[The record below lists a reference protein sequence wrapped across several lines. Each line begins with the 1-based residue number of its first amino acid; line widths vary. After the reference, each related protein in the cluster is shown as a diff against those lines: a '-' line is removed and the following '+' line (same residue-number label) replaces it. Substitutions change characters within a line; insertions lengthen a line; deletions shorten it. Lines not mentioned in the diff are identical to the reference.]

1 MGVCQSELEEF
12 FGILESAEYFETRIA
27 NNLFYG
33 LKEFVVVPY
42 TLPKAN
48 LGLRRY
54 KFMTLPMRVLYY
66 AVGLYLLQLSKE
78 YLEEYYQPHKHIHAN
93 YGGNLRFKAD
103 ELNLNLNSI
112 YYQSHYQKFRAKVN
126 WEKENDT
133 RRKIMIRLDIANY
146 YDELSISKLLD
157 LLKERVK
164 PGIQREMHHDE
175 TTQVQL
181 VSFFDFIASGTSGI
195 PQSDNNIISSF
206 IGHLFLVFGDLFLDD
221 ELGKHNDLVNRY
233 AIIRY
238 MDDIYISITFKEQD
252 RNSSNACSELYLRD
266 KFNSLAPRISDC
278 LYENLG
284 LRLNPKTRLFNLE
297 KKEDRDELE
306 KKLKK
311 VSQGIEMADEENN
324 EQPTNKMEKII
335 KHLEKLRSSP
345 KAPHFQEPYE
355 LEEEEEEE
363 EEEEK
368 EEEEVLK
375 EVYDT
380 RVQQMLEIP
389 DHKSSLQEIFMG
401 SGGFDFELVNADPL
415 PIIILIL
422 ACDDVPEQFEK
433 FLRSKKDLT
442 SRDISLILSYLCQIK
457 FDRAKLKPLELL
469 KQSPQMKEVMEIFED
484 SSPPKLLG
492 YYGLRA
498 EQVSKIAE
506 PNVTEQI
513 RLRVLCELK
522 GEYSVALSHLLNEI
536 HAICYV
542 LDGAD
547 NDPDKYTEKE
557 VTKNLFEKSF
567 DTVWHQ
573 VNGSNVHHS
582 LSRLSRAFI
591 IQSQSAKPTE
601 PRKGALHNP
610 AQWDNHKSRSTQR

>member
-1 MGVCQSELEEF
+1 MNQNNSYDTPQLGYFLNYHRHWVEALNLLKFQLETKKKNRHFNTLEMFYYEKLEEF

-66 AVGLYLLQLSKE
+66 AVGLYLLRLSKE

-93 YGGNLRFKAD
+93 YGGNLRFEAD

-164 PGIQREMHHDE
+164 PGIQREMHYDE

-306 KKLKK
+306 KDLKK
-311 VSQGIEMADEENN
+311 VSQGIKMADEENN

-363 EEEEK
+363 EK

-375 EVYDT
+375 EVYE
-380 RVQQMLEIP
+380 R
-389 DHKSSLQEIFMG
+389 
-401 SGGFDFELVNADPL
+401 GFSRCLKYLTTSPVCKRFLWGPAA
-415 PIIILIL
+415 LIL
-422 ACDDVPEQFEK
+422 
-433 FLRSKKDLT
+433 
-442 SRDISLILSYLCQIK
+442 
-457 FDRAKLKPLELL
+457 
-469 KQSPQMKEVMEIFED
+469 
-484 SSPPKLLG
+484 
-492 YYGLRA
+492 
-498 EQVSKIAE
+498 
-506 PNVTEQI
+506 N
-513 RLRVLCELK
+513 
-522 GEYSVALSHLLNEI
+522 
-536 HAICYV
+536 
-542 LDGAD
+542 
-547 NDPDKYTEKE
+547 
-557 VTKNLFEKSF
+557 
-567 DTVWHQ
+567 
-573 VNGSNVHHS
+573 
-582 LSRLSRAFI
+582 
-591 IQSQSAKPTE
+591 
-601 PRKGALHNP
+601 
-610 AQWDNHKSRSTQR
+610 